1 MVPPAAAGGEAGPQ
15 KSQAHVP
22 HRQDM
27 RLKEGLRDSGVICP
41 VWPDKATCKVED

>member
-1 MVPPAAAGGEAGPQ
+1 MTRPALPGGEAGPPK

-22 HRQDM
+22 QQQGM

-41 VWPDKATCKVED
+41 VWA